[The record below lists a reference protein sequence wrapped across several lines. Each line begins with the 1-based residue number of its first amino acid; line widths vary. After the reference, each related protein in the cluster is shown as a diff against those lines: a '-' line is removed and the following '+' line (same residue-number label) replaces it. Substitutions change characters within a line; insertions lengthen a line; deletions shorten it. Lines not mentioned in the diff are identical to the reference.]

1 MIPKYKRS
9 LKINITLRKLW
20 SATCSSALLTVFLIF
35 FVLIAAPGKGVAQQT
50 EPVQSTKLRVMS
62 FNIRNGRANDGANSW
77 QHRKEFA
84 ADIIRDAT
92 LDVIG
97 LQEAFRFQ
105 LDDLRKQLPEFEEA
119 GEGRDGG
126 DRGEYS
132 AILYRSSR
140 FTALESGTF
149 WLSDTP
155 AVKSRSWGNRY
166 LRICTWV
173 RLEDKKTK
181 LSFYI
186 YNTHFDHQS
195 QNARLKSSQ
204 LIAERINN
212 RRHKNPFV
220 VTGDFNADESNPVIL
235 YLKRKSDNLPKS
247 PIVLVDSFRQ
257 LHPNA
262 KSVGTG
268 GGFKGLA
275 DGKKIDYVFVQPE
288 TTVVTAS
295 IIRTNRDGRYP
306 SDHSPVMAEI
316 QLSTNPQNTR

>member
-1 MIPKYKRS
+1 MHGVAVLRS
-9 LKINITLRKLW
+9 VLCVCPSVRTFSSSPVSHLACSLW
-20 SATCSSALLTVFLIF
+20 SCLFCFRPYLSCTCCCAC
-35 FVLIAAPGKGVAQQT
+35 AVA
-50 EPVQSTKLRVMS
+50 
-62 FNIRNGRANDGANSW
+62 
-77 QHRKEFA
+77 
-84 ADIIRDAT
+84 
-92 LDVIG
+92 
-97 LQEAFRFQ
+97 
-105 LDDLRKQLPEFEEA
+105 
-119 GEGRDGG
+119 
-126 DRGEYS
+126 
-132 AILYRSSR
+132 
-140 FTALESGTF
+140 
-149 WLSDTP
+149 
-155 AVKSRSWGNRY
+155 
-166 LRICTWV
+166 
-173 RLEDKKTK
+173 

-275 DGKKIDYVFVQPE
+275 DVKKIDYAFVQPE
-288 TTVVTAS
+288 TKVVTAS

-316 QLSTNPQNTR
+316 QLSTNQQNTR